1 MGRQEMGRYLSE
13 SVLFDRQVVAFPKL
27 KVECVD
33 LELMV
38 ERHREEVDEMK
49 ALFGYHYPE
58 GTVIESKDGGPT
70 MLPTLKY
77 TKDLFYI
84 APLLHKEL
92 PQDLEKLIML
102 DIDLEFKTDI
112 VDLYRHFNEANNGT
126 PVGSPGRYQGFNT
139 GVALYHL

>member
-1 MGRQEMGRYLSE
+1 M
-13 SVLFDRQVVAFPKL
+13 
-27 KVECVD
+27 D

-49 ALFGYHYPE
+49 ALFGYHFPE
-58 GTVIESKDGGPT
+58 GTVIEVVHKFTQKLFSQHNVLPQSKDGGPA

-84 APLLHKEL
+84 VPLLHKEL

-102 DIDLEFKTDI
+102 DIDLEFK
-112 VDLYRHFNEANNGT
+112 
-126 PVGSPGRYQGFNT
+126 
-139 GVALYHL
+139 